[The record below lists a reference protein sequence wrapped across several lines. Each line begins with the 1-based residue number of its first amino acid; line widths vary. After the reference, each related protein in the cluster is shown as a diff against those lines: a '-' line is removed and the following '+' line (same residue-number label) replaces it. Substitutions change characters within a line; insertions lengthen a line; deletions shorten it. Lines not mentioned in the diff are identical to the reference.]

1 MFEGSASSSTKG
13 YCSVCGDK
21 FPAGYPMQEHRCSKE
36 KLKRTDAARTRD
48 YTQERTPSE
57 AEKYND
63 GFALL
68 DDEKDLRDALGQ

>member
-1 MFEGSASSSTKG
+1 
-13 YCSVCGDK
+13 
-21 FPAGYPMQEHRCSKE
+21 MQEHRCSKE